1 MFRQLFL
8 TLSHSRRLRR
18 VATDVAIAQRVALRF
33 VAGETLEDALRVIRS
48 LNAKGMHVTLDH
60 LGENVTSVEMARQ
73 SAVDYVT
80 ALRTIAAEQV
90 QANVSLKLT
99 QMGLDVDA
107 DLCRENLERIL
118 AVAAETGNF
127 VRIDMEGSPYT
138 QRTLDLYDAL
148 RDAGFDNTGVVIQAY
163 LYRSEGDIERLI
175 ERGAAVRLC
184 KGAYDE
190 KPVVAYPRKRD
201 VDANYIRLMKMLLG
215 PRARERGVRAAIATH
230 DENMIRATQTYLSEQ
245 GLPQGTV
252 EFQMLYGVRPARQ
265 EHLAAAGYPFR
276 VYVPYGTEW
285 YPYFMRRLGERPANV
300 IFLAKNFFRS

>member
-1 MFRQLFL
+1 MFRQVFL

-18 VATDVAIAQRVALRF
+18 LATDVSAAQRVALRF
-33 VAGETLEDALRVIRS
+33 VAGETLEDALRVIRT
-48 LNAKGMHVTLDH
+48 LNAKGMRVTLDH
-60 LGENVTSVEMARQ
+60 LGENVTSVDTAQR
-73 SAVDYVT
+73 SAEDYVT
-80 ALRTIAAEQV
+80 ALRTIAAQQV
-90 QANVSLKLT
+90 DANVSLKLT

-190 KPVVAYPRKRD
+190 RPVVAYPRKRD
-201 VDANYIRLMKMLLG
+201 VDANYVRLMKMLAG
-215 PRARERGVRAAIATH
+215 PQARERGVRVAIATH
-230 DENMIRATQTYLSEQ
+230 DENMIRATKECLAEQ
-245 GLPQGTV
+245 SLPKDAV
-252 EFQMLYGVRPARQ
+252 EFQMLYGVRPALQ
-265 EHLAAAGYPFR
+265 EQLAAAGYPFR

>member
-1 MFRQLFL
+1 VFRQLFL

-18 VATDVAIAQRVALRF
+18 AATDLAAAQRVARRF

-48 LNAKGMHVTLDH
+48 LNAKGMRVTLDH
-60 LGENVTSVEMARQ
+60 LGENVTSAGTARQ
-73 SAVDYVT
+73 AAESYVI

-90 QANVSLKLT
+90 DANVSLKLT

-107 DLCRENLERIL
+107 DLCRENLEHIL
-118 AVAAETGNF
+118 TVAAETDNF
-127 VRIDMEGSPYT
+127 VRMDMEGSPYT

-148 RDAGFDNTGVVIQAY
+148 RDAGFDNVGVVIQAY
-163 LYRSEGDIERLI
+163 LYRSEGDIQRLI

-190 KPVVAYPRKRD
+190 RPIVAYPRKRD
-201 VDANYIRLMKMLLG
+201 VDANYVRLMKMLVG
-215 PRARERGVRAAIATH
+215 SRARERGVRAAIATH
-230 DENMIRATQTYLSEQ
+230 DENMIRATQSCLREQ
-245 GLPQGTV
+245 GLPKDSV
-252 EFQMLYGVRPARQ
+252 EFQMLYGVRPALQ
-265 EHLAAAGYPFR
+265 EQLAAAGYPFR

-300 IFLAKNFFRS
+300 IFLAKNYFRS